1 MTDADVRR
9 LSRSLKDGATVVVL
23 TRDGSTYAGCPVK
36 LRIETAC
43 GRLVGEVVMRLSR
56 GTAELVDFG
65 EIVQVRAGELERQEQ
80 L

>member
-9 LSRSLKDGATVVVL
+9 LSRSLKEGATVVVL
-23 TRDGSTYAGCPVK
+23 TRDGSTYAGAPVT
-36 LRIETAC
+36 LRIDTAY

-56 GTAELVDFG
+56 GAMELVDFG
-65 EIVQVRAGELERQEQ
+65 EIVQVNAGAQ